1 MTSFRFSIR
10 EIFLVTLVAALV
22 FGWGTQSYIRSWPS
36 SHEKALMQ
44 ERLEALQ
51 EIVREQRAILG
62 EGTGLDFKA
71 FRDAEMEALAAEIEL
86 EQSHSQRL
94 TLHEQIVEATQRY
107 ETMAA
112 ERYEAGTG
120 THRDLMDAKA
130 ERLKAEIAL
139 ERAKAGR

>member
-51 EIVREQRAILG
+51 EVARARRNSHAMPG
-62 EGTGLDFKA
+62 DGGKA
-71 FRDAEMEALAAEIEL
+71 ARDAECDALAAELEL
-86 EQSHSQRL
+86 CATSHQR
-94 TLHEQIVEATQRY
+94 QIVLEKMFAIQQQYERNQEVRY
-107 ETMAA
+107 DKGSGTA
-112 ERYEAGTG
+112 YELGT
-120 THRDLMDAKA
+120 AKA
-130 ERLKAEIAL
+130 DRLKVEILL